1 MAGELRQEDGTPGP
15 EEGRLLARPGQPT
28 ETVSPGL
35 HPLGLDRDRDALLL
49 VPAGY
54 RVDQPAPFVLSLHG
68 AGGDATS
75 GLYPLRDLADEAGL
89 ILLSPASRQST
100 WDVIRGGYGPDVA
113 FIDRALAAA
122 FARCAVD
129 PELLA
134 VAGFSDGASYA
145 LSLGITNGDVFG
157 HVMAFSP
164 GFMAPADQRGEPRIF
179 ISHGMKDQVLAI
191 DRTSRRI
198 TPQLARAGYDVQYY
212 EFDGPHTVPSE
223 IARQALDWFLSVDN
237 ENDSAATP
245 AASLAEP
252 VPAVSRDD
260 QIAPFTLYTFGD
272 SILDSRWY
280 NDRGLDP
287 GQLLIRNDDE
297 LFPEFRGQD
306 LSSHGPVRLE
316 HRAVDGAT
324 VDSLPA
330 QARNLAPIEKG
341 AAILTVGGNDL
352 LRGLLVDDGPGIAAF
367 ATSLDVFL
375 RDLPMR
381 PVLLGNVYDPTF
393 GDDNF
398 NFTGVD
404 SELARENHRRV
415 NSVIA
420 ELANKYGALVDLHAH
435 FLSGDPT
442 WCTHT
447 IEPSL
452 RGTSEVR
459 RCFLPHLLA
468 VMDQPG

>member
-35 HPLGLDRDRDALLL
+35 HALGLDRDRDALLL

-54 RVDQPAPFVLSLHG
+54 RADQPAPFVLSLHG

-179 ISHGMKDQVLAI
+179 ISHGTKDQVLAI

-198 TPQLARAGYDVQYY
+198 APQLARAGYDVQYY
-212 EFDGPHTVPSE
+212 EFDGPHTVPPE

-245 AASLAEP
+245 AASA
-252 VPAVSRDD
+252 
-260 QIAPFTLYTFGD
+260 
-272 SILDSRWY
+272 
-280 NDRGLDP
+280 
-287 GQLLIRNDDE
+287 
-297 LFPEFRGQD
+297 
-306 LSSHGPVRLE
+306 
-316 HRAVDGAT
+316 
-324 VDSLPA
+324 
-330 QARNLAPIEKG
+330 AR
-341 AAILTVGGNDL
+341 T
-352 LRGLLVDDGPGIAAF
+352 
-367 ATSLDVFL
+367 
-375 RDLPMR
+375 R
-381 PVLLGNVYDPTF
+381 PR
-393 GDDNF
+393 
-398 NFTGVD
+398 
-404 SELARENHRRV
+404 RE
-415 NSVIA
+415 S
-420 ELANKYGALVDLHAH
+420 
-435 FLSGDPT
+435 
-442 WCTHT
+442 
-447 IEPSL
+447 
-452 RGTSEVR
+452 
-459 RCFLPHLLA
+459 
-468 VMDQPG
+468 